1 MDRSTSKMLLAS
13 TIRLEFEI
21 NYFKQQQEF
30 RLSKNKK
37 KNIMHYDQSFSDLFS
52 VSAGDR

>member
-13 TIRLEFEI
+13 TIRLELEI

-30 RLSKNKK
+30 RLQRKK
-37 KNIMHYDQSFSDLFS
+37 KND
-52 VSAGDR
+52 